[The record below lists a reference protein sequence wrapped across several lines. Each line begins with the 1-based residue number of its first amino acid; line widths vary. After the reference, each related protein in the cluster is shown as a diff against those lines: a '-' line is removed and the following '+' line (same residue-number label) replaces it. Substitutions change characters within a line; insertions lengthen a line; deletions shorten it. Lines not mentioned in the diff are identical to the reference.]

1 MVININK
8 AINYLSSQLIE
19 YIKRPRHM
27 TLEIQVL
34 VWDRH
39 ENVEG
44 LNWLM
49 GSQILLLDNWISNGK
64 K

>member
-8 AINYLSSQLIE
+8 TINYLSSQLIE

-44 LNWLM
+44 LM